1 MKYILKLVFYL
12 AVAVGFSGARAGA
25 YDDFFRAVSANDV
38 AAITAL
44 LQRGFD
50 PNTRNEQGQPALTL
64 ALRDRDSAVIQAL
77 WAHPELDVNALNAAG
92 ETPLM
97 MAALHGNRVWVLKL
111 LERGARLHQA
121 GWSPVHYAATGPD
134 VEVLRML
141 LDRGA
146 PVDARSPN
154 GSTPLMMASRYGSEA
169 SVDLL
174 LARGADPK
182 LRNQRNLDAAD
193 FARLDGRDGL
203 AQRLDAV
210 TRK

>member
-12 AVAVGFSGARAGA
+12 AVATGFSGAKAGA
-25 YDDFFRAVSANDV
+25 YDDFFRAVSANDG

-64 ALRDRDSAVIQAL
+64 ALRDRDSAVIEAL

-111 LERGARLHQA
+111 LERGARLHHA

-203 AQRLDAV
+203 AHRLDAV